1 MTIEKQQGW
10 TGAMLPLVVY
20 MLAAVIVTWPL
31 ACHLG
36 DRAAGTGYADTFEVT
51 RHIWWAN
58 QALRQG
64 ANPFDQRLLAYPDG
78 FMSWVQWAHP
88 LQYLPGAMLAF
99 VLSPLMAFNVWLLIT
114 LALNGLAA
122 YWLGLELS
130 GGRRP
135 AALLGGLVFLAYPAV
150 QGHLSVGHLGIITLY
165 PLPVLARCLGRVWRG
180 GAGWRTVVLGA
191 VSLALAALAYIS
203 HPAYLLAPLVIGLGG
218 AQFLAE
224 RGRIWRRGL
233 PPREQPWLRAAVMIA
248 LGGLLL
254 LPFYGPLLTAQGR
267 AEMRAVQ
274 ETGRVTFSAD
284 ALGFVSPSPFGVL
297 AEGGIAPDFAREVLG
312 TNSAE
317 GTAYV
322 GIIALGLTALAVLRR
337 PQTRP
342 WLWLALGAAVL
353 SLGPLLKWRDTPVT
367 VPIESFESYVTLP
380 WLALQHL
387 PLFDAT
393 RTPGRFN
400 LLTGLAISALV
411 SAGAGVL
418 LARLRR
424 PILAVALTALLGVGM
439 LVEYQL
445 FWPFP
450 TGDAAQPAYFRALAD
465 AGDVRAVLNVPTD
478 DLLVAK
484 IALYQQTLH
493 GKPLIGGHALRRTP
507 QNPALL
513 AVLNR
518 AVLGEEEG
526 VLPAL
531 PDEQVTALLAAAGAD
546 RLIVHKRFVAGPERV
561 VARLRD
567 LLGAPEYEDEQIAAF
582 AVSRTDVSPQGVWLA
597 GGDGW
602 AGMDDDGRFVLA
614 EAGAWHFYTDV
625 SWVELRVP
633 VRAYGVP
640 RTIGV
645 YLDDDLVSGATVG
658 EGALEVALWTAPG
671 YHTLRFESRDGCDP
685 YPFALSCLAADPL
698 GGACAR
704 AGSPACVSAVF
715 GVPEVSAASAEPQRL
730 DVTLADGLHLDGY
743 TVTLQDEPR
752 ALEVRLFWRAERA
765 LPGRYALFVH
775 LADPQTAVP
784 LAQFDGYPAIA
795 TDAWTAG
802 TRWVSQA
809 RVTLPDDLPPGE
821 YALNVGWFD
830 PVSGKRLGVH
840 GQRPWAA
847 EGIVYL
853 GVVTVGET
861 SHSAE
866 IN

>member
-1 MTIEKQQGW
+1 MNTKTQRTW
-10 TGAMLPLVVY
+10 AWPVLPLIVY
-20 MLAAVIVTWPL
+20 TLAAVIVTWPL
-31 ACHLG
+31 ARHLG
-36 DRAAGTGYADTFEVT
+36 DWAAGTGYADTFEVT
-51 RHIWWAN
+51 RHIWWAGE
-58 QALRQG
+58 ALRQG

-88 LQYLPGAMLAF
+88 LQYLPGA
-99 VLSPLMAFNVWLLIT
+99 VLSLVIAPLTAFNVLLLIT
-114 LALNGLAA
+114 LTLNGLAA

-130 GGRRP
+130 DNRRP
-135 AALLGGLVFLAYPAV
+135 AALLGGLIFLAYPAV
-150 QGHLSVGHLGIITLY
+150 QGHLSVGHLGIVTLY
-165 PLPVLARCLGRVWRG
+165 PLPILACCLWRVWRR
-180 GAGWRTVVLGA
+180 GAGWRTVTLGA
-191 VSLALAALAYIS
+191 VAFALTALAYIA
-203 HPAYLLAPLVIGLGG
+203 HPAYLLAPLVILLGG

-224 RGRIWRRGL
+224 GGRIWRRGV
-233 PPREQPWLRAAVMIA
+233 PPREQPWLRAAAMIA

-254 LPFYGPLLTAQGR
+254 LPFYGPLFTAAGR
-267 AEMRAVQ
+267 AELRAVQ

-297 AEGGIAPDFAREVLG
+297 AEWGIAPDYARDVLG

-317 GTAYV
+317 GTAYMGV
-322 GIIALGLTALAVLRR
+322 IAVALAGLAVLRR

-353 SLGPLLKWRDTPVT
+353 SLGPLLKWRDTPVI
-367 VPIESFESYVTLP
+367 VRIESFESYVTLP

-418 LARLRR
+418 LSRLRR
-424 PILAVALTALLGVGM
+424 PTLVAALTALLGVGV
-439 LVEYQL
+439 LAEYQL

-450 TGDAAQPAYFRALAD
+450 AGDAAQPAYFRALA
-465 AGDVRAVLNVPTD
+465 AEDVRAVLDVPTN

-518 AVLGEEEG
+518 AALGEEEG
-526 VLPAL
+526 ILPAL
-531 PDEQVTALLAAAGAD
+531 ADDQVIALLSAAGAD
-546 RLIVHKRFVAGPERV
+546 RLIVHKRFVTEPERV
-561 VARLRD
+561 VARLRN
-567 LLGAPEYEDEQIAAF
+567 LLGAPEYEDGQLVAF
-582 AVSRTDVSPQGVWLA
+582 AVPRTDARAQGIWLA
-597 GGDGW
+597 AGDGW
-602 AGMDDDGRFVLA
+602 AGLDGGRFVLA
-614 EAGAWHFYTDV
+614 AESAWHFYTDAPL
-625 SWVELRVP
+625 VEWSVP
-633 VRAYGVP
+633 VQAYGVP

-645 YLDDDLVSGATVG
+645 YLDDELVGGATVG
-658 EGALEVALWTAPG
+658 DEALEMALWTTPG
-671 YHTLRFESRDGCDP
+671 FHTVRFESRDGCDP
-685 YPFALSCLAADPL
+685 YPFALSCLSADPL
-698 GGACAR
+698 GGTCTR
-704 AGSPACVSAVF
+704 AGSPVCVSAVF
-715 GVPEVSAASAEPQRL
+715 GAPQVKAASAEPQPL
-730 DVTLADGLHLDGY
+730 DVSLEGGLHLDGY
-743 TVTLQDEPR
+743 TVILHDRPR

-775 LADPQTAVP
+775 LADPVTAVP
-784 LAQFDGYPAIA
+784 LAQFDGYPAIP
-795 TDAWTAG
+795 TDAWAGG
-802 TRWVSQA
+802 TRWVSDV
-809 RVTLPDDLPPGE
+809 RVPLPDDLSPGD

-830 PVSGKRLGVH
+830 PVNGERLAVR

-853 GVVTVGET
+853 GPVTVGEP
-861 SHSAE
+861 SHRAE
-866 IN
+866 VN

>member
-1 MTIEKQQGW
+1 
-10 TGAMLPLVVY
+10 

-31 ACHLG
+31 VRHLD

-64 ANPFDQRLLAYPDG
+64 VNPFDQRLLAYPDG
-78 FMSWVQWAHP
+78 FMSWAQWAHP
-88 LQYLPGAMLAF
+88 LQYLPGAVLAF
-99 VLSPLMAFNVWLLIT
+99 VLSPLTAFNVLLLVT
-114 LALNGLAA
+114 LVLNGLAA

-130 GGRRP
+130 GGLP
-135 AALLGGLVFLAYPAV
+135 IAALLGGLIFLAYPAV

-165 PLPVLARCLGRVWRG
+165 PLPVLARCLWCVWRR

-191 VSLALAALAYIS
+191 AVFALAALAYIS
-203 HPAYLLAPLVIGLGG
+203 HPAYLLVPLVMVLGG

-224 RGRIWRRGL
+224 RGRIWRRGV
-233 PPREQPWLRAAVMIA
+233 PPREQPWLRAAAMIA

-267 AEMRAVQ
+267 AELRAMQ

-284 ALGFVSPSPFGVL
+284 ALGFVSPSPFGAL
-297 AEGGIAPDFAREVLG
+297 AEWGITPDFAREVLG

-322 GIIALGLTALAVLRR
+322 GVIALGLVALAVLRR
-337 PQTRP
+337 PQVRP

-367 VPIESFESYVTLP
+367 VQIESFESYVTLP
-380 WLALQHL
+380 WLALQRL

-424 PILAVALTALLGVGM
+424 PIPAAALIGLLGAGV

-450 TGDAAQPAYFRALAD
+450 TGDVAQPAYFRALAS
-465 AGDVRAVLNVPTD
+465 AADVRAVLNVPTD

-518 AVLGEEEG
+518 AALGEEGG

-531 PDEQVTALLAAAGAD
+531 ADEQVTALLAAAGAD
-546 RLIVHKRFVAGPERV
+546 RLIVHKRFVAEPERV

-582 AVSRTDVSPQGVWLA
+582 VVPRTNASAQGVWLA
-597 GGDGW
+597 AGDGW
-602 AGMDDDGRFVLA
+602 AGMADDGRFVLA
-614 EAGAWHFYTDV
+614 EAGTWHFYTDAPL
-625 SWVELRVP
+625 VELRVP
-633 VRAYGVP
+633 VRAYGAP

-645 YLDDDLVSGATVG
+645 YLDGDLVSGATVG
-658 EGALEVALWTAPG
+658 DGVLEVTLWTTPG
-671 YHTLRFESRDGCDP
+671 FHSLRFEARDGCDP
-685 YPFALSCLAADPL
+685 YPFALSCLSADPL

-715 GVPEVSAASAEPQRL
+715 GAPAISAASAEPQRL
-730 DVTLADGLHLDGY
+730 DVALESGLYLDGY
-743 TVTLQDEPR
+743 MVALGDRPR
-752 ALEVRLFWRAERA
+752 ALEVYLFWRTERA

-795 TDAWTAG
+795 TDTWTGGA
-802 TRWVSQA
+802 RWVSQA
-809 RVTLPDDLPPGE
+809 RVTLPDDLPPGA

-830 PVSGKRLGVH
+830 PVSGARLSVQGE
-840 GQRPWAA
+840 RPWAA
-847 EGIVYL
+847 EGIIYL
-853 GVVTVGET
+853 GSVTVGET
-861 SHSAE
+861 
-866 IN
+866 

>member
-1 MTIEKQQGW
+1 MTTPTQRTRTWLI
-10 TGAMLPLVVY
+10 LPLIVY
-20 MLAAVIVTWPL
+20 ALAAVIVTWPL
-31 ACHLG
+31 ARHLG
-36 DRAAGTGYADTFEVT
+36 DRAAGTGYADTYEVT
-51 RHIWWAN
+51 RHIWWAGE
-58 QALRQG
+58 ALRQG

-88 LQYLPGAMLAF
+88 LQYLPGA
-99 VLSPLMAFNVWLLIT
+99 VLSLVIAPLTAFNILLLIT
-114 LALNGLAA
+114 LTLNGLAA

-130 GGRRP
+130 DGRRP
-135 AALLGGLVFLAYPAV
+135 AALLGGLIFLAYPAV
-150 QGHLSVGHLGIITLY
+150 QGHLSVGHLGIVTLY
-165 PLPVLARCLGRVWRG
+165 PLPVLARCLWRVWRR
-180 GAGWRTVVLGA
+180 GAGWRAVVLGA
-191 VSLALAALAYIS
+191 AAFALTALAYIA
-203 HPAYLLAPLVIGLGG
+203 HPAYLLAPLVILLGG

-224 RGRIWRRGL
+224 RGRIWRRGVPL
-233 PPREQPWLRAAVMIA
+233 REQPWGRAAAMIA

-254 LPFYGPLLTAQGR
+254 LPFYGPLFTAEGR

-297 AEGGIAPDFAREVLG
+297 AEWGIAPDYARDVLG

-317 GTAYV
+317 GTACV
-322 GIIALGLTALAVLRR
+322 GVIALALAGLAVLRR

-353 SLGPLLKWRDTPVT
+353 SLGPLLKWRDAPVT
-367 VPIESFESYVTLP
+367 VRVESFESYVTLP

-424 PILAVALTALLGVGM
+424 PTLAVALTALLGVGV
-439 LVEYQL
+439 LAEYQL

-450 TGDAAQPAYFRALAD
+450 TGDAAQPAYFWALAD
-465 AGDVRAVLNVPTD
+465 AENVRAVLNVPTD

-518 AVLGEEEG
+518 AVLGEQQG
-526 VLPAL
+526 ILPAL
-531 PDEQVTALLAAAGAD
+531 ADDQVTALLSSAGAD
-546 RLIVHKRFVAGPERV
+546 RLIVHKRFVADPERV
-561 VARLRD
+561 VARLRA
-567 LLGAPEYEDEQIAAF
+567 LLGAPEYEDGQLAAF
-582 AVSRTDVSPQGVWLA
+582 VVPRSDAPARGVWLA
-597 GGDGW
+597 AGNDW

-614 EAGAWHFYTDV
+614 EASTWYVYTDAPL
-625 SWVELRVP
+625 VELRVP
-633 VRAYGVP
+633 VQTYGVP

-645 YLDDDLVSGATVG
+645 SLDGDLLSGATVG
-658 EGALEVALWTAPG
+658 EGALEAALWTTPG

-698 GGACAR
+698 GGACGR
-704 AGSPACVSAVF
+704 ADSPACVSAVF
-715 GVPEVSAASAEPQRL
+715 GAPEVRAASAEPQRL
-730 DVTLADGLHLDGY
+730 DVTLESGLHLDGY
-743 TVTLQDEPR
+743 MVTLRDEPR
-752 ALEVRLFWRAERA
+752 ALDVRLFWRAERA

-775 LADPQTAVP
+775 VADPRTAVP
-784 LAQFDGYPAIA
+784 LAQFDGYPAIG
-795 TDAWTAG
+795 TDDWAGG
-802 TRWVSQA
+802 TRWVSQ
-809 RVTLPDDLPPGE
+809 VSVSLPDDLPPGD
-821 YALNVGWFD
+821 YALNVGWFE
-830 PVSGKRLGVH
+830 PVSGKRLGVQ
-840 GQRPWAA
+840 GERPWAA

-853 GVVTVGET
+853 GSIRSE
-861 SHSAE
+861 
-866 IN
+866 

>member
-1 MTIEKQQGW
+1 MSVKTHRGW
-10 TGAMLPLVVY
+10 TGAVLPLVVY
-20 MLAAVIVTWPL
+20 LLAAVIVTWPL
-31 ACHLG
+31 ARHLN
-36 DRAAGTGYADTFEVT
+36 DRAAGTGYADTYEVT
-51 RHIWWAN
+51 RHIWWAGE
-58 QALRQG
+58 ALRQG

-88 LQYLPGAMLAF
+88 LQYLPGAL
-99 VLSPLMAFNVWLLIT
+99 LSLIVAPLTAFNIALLIT

-130 GGRRP
+130 DGRRS

-150 QGHLSVGHLGIITLY
+150 QGHLSVGHLGIVTLY
-165 PLPVLARCLGRVWRG
+165 PLPVLARCLWRVWRR

-191 VSLALAALAYIS
+191 AAFALAALAYIA
-203 HPAYLLAPLVIGLGG
+203 HPAYLLAPLVILLGG

-224 RGRIWRRGL
+224 RGRIWRRGVL
-233 PPREQPWLRAAVMIA
+233 PGEQPWLRAAAMVV

-254 LPFYGPLLTAQGR
+254 LPFYGPLFTAGGR
-267 AEMRAVQ
+267 AELRAVQ
-274 ETGRVTFSAD
+274 ETGRVTFSTD
-284 ALGFVSPSPFGVL
+284 ALGFVSPSPFGML
-297 AEGGIAPDFAREVLG
+297 AEWGIAPDFARDVLG

-322 GIIALGLTALAVLRR
+322 GVIALALAALAVLRR
-337 PQTRP
+337 PQSRP

-353 SLGPLLKWRDTPVT
+353 SLGPLLKWRDAPVT
-367 VPIESFESYVTLP
+367 VRVESFESYVTLP

-387 PLFDAT
+387 PLFEAT

-400 LLTGLAISALV
+400 LLTGLAVSALV

-418 LARLRR
+418 LTRLRR
-424 PILAVALTALLGVGM
+424 PILTAALTVLLGAGV
-439 LVEYQL
+439 LAEYQL

-450 TGDAAQPAYFRALAD
+450 TGDAAQPAYFRALAG
-465 AGDVRAVLNVPTD
+465 AEDVRAVLDVPTD
-478 DLLVAK
+478 NLLVAK

-518 AVLGEEEG
+518 AALGEQEG

-531 PDEQVTALLAAAGAD
+531 AGEQVTALLSAAGAD
-546 RLIVHKRFVAGPERV
+546 RLIVHKRFLAEPEKV

-567 LLGAPEYEDEQIAAF
+567 RLGTPEYEDGQIAVF
-582 AVSRTDVSPQGVWLA
+582 AVPRTDAPARGVWLA
-597 GGDGW
+597 AGDGW
-602 AGMDDDGRFVLA
+602 AGMDDEGRFVLA
-614 EAGAWHFYTDV
+614 EAGAWHFYTDAPLI
-625 SWVELRVP
+625 ELRVP
-633 VRAYGVP
+633 VQTYGVP
-640 RTIGV
+640 RTIGMS
-645 YLDDDLVSGATVG
+645 LDGDLLSGATVG
-658 EGALEVALWTAPG
+658 DGALEVTLWTTPG

-704 AGSPACVSAVF
+704 AAASACVSAVF
-715 GVPEVSAASAEPQRL
+715 GAPEINAVSAEPQRL
-730 DVTLADGLHLDGY
+730 AVALEDGLHLAGY
-743 TVTLQDEPR
+743 AVTLRDEPR
-752 ALEVRLFWRAERA
+752 ALDVHLFWRAERA

-775 LADPQTAVP
+775 LADPLTAVP

-795 TDAWTAG
+795 TDDWAGG
-802 TRWVSQA
+802 TRWVSQ
-809 RVTLPDDLPPGE
+809 VSVPLPDDLPPGD

-830 PVSGKRLGVH
+830 PMSGKRLGVQ
-840 GQRPWAA
+840 GGRPWAA
-847 EGIVYL
+847 AGIVYL
-853 GVVTVGET
+853 GDVTVR
-861 SHSAE
+861 
-866 IN
+866 